1 MSPNVN
7 GLYMY
12 IHVYRLSL
20 DSGFMEIQKCIDK
33 KEPVIKCLCSS
44 NILLQ
49 CQGCFC
55 VGNVHVMNFKRD
67 DAGPEEM
74 SLVRLG
80 IMSTCH

>member
-1 MSPNVN
+1 
-7 GLYMY
+7 MY
-12 IHVYRLSL
+12 IGCPWTVVSWRYQNALMKKNLSL
-20 DSGFMEIQKCIDK
+20 NVSEH
-33 KEPVIKCLCSS
+33 SS

-49 CQGCFC
+49 GQNCFC
-55 VGNVHVMNFKRD
+55 VGSVHVMNLKRD